1 MPALKINKRVIKIII
16 AVLIILAIIM
26 LVKKMFS
33 PAAASTSTPA
43 ATVNAVDAKQESWHM
58 QIQSTGTINTFKGAM
73 LKAQVPGPVTNIYF
87 DSGTMVKAGTPLIQI
102 YPDIVESQL
111 AGAKA
116 QMQFAEVSY
125 NRYNQLYKKNAVSEQ
140 ALDKVYSD
148 WQQSI
153 AQVQNYEASLREYN
167 VAAPFTGMVGLRQV
181 SVGQYLNVGDNIVQ
195 LQQVDPIRVDF
206 TVPDTYLDEI
216 AVGQKLSLV
225 PSADQTKTFDGE
237 VTAINSAVDQNT
249 RSIALWG
256 SIPNPSHYLLPGSYA
271 VVTLYSLKTH
281 DVVVIPQT
289 ALTYD
294 SNGPAVY
301 KIVDGSA
308 RKTAVTIGMRQG
320 SDVSISEGLNVGEEV
335 VSDGII
341 KLFDGMPVKVANLNG
356 TPVTPP
362 TSSDSK

>member
-125 NRYNQLYKKNAVSEQ
+125 NRYNQLYKKECRVRT
-140 ALDKVYSD
+140 
-148 WQQSI
+148 SI
-153 AQVQNYEASLREYN
+153 R
-167 VAAPFTGMVGLRQV
+167 
-181 SVGQYLNVGDNIVQ
+181 
-195 LQQVDPIRVDF
+195 
-206 TVPDTYLDEI
+206 
-216 AVGQKLSLV
+216 
-225 PSADQTKTFDGE
+225 
-237 VTAINSAVDQNT
+237 
-249 RSIALWG
+249 
-256 SIPNPSHYLLPGSYA
+256 
-271 VVTLYSLKTH
+271 
-281 DVVVIPQT
+281 
-289 ALTYD
+289 
-294 SNGPAVY
+294 
-301 KIVDGSA
+301 
-308 RKTAVTIGMRQG
+308 
-320 SDVSISEGLNVGEEV
+320 
-335 VSDGII
+335 
-341 KLFDGMPVKVANLNG
+341 
-356 TPVTPP
+356 
-362 TSSDSK
+362 